1 MSNFYKKN
9 KISLKIVPT
18 TDVNVNDT
26 QRFQVSQS
34 VPSTPIE
41 RNINQLMLEKYAYRS
56 LLLVDKS
63 LKNLENLEEEK
74 KK

>member
-41 RNINQLMLEKYAYRS
+41 RNIN
-56 LLLVDKS
+56 VII
-63 LKNLENLEEEK
+63 
-74 KK
+74 